1 MENVPQA
8 RYEGEQDEEADIEDE
23 KNDGY
28 DLEPVAIV
36 RELMEQDGH
45 YASGHCNYKP
55 SVANRPLS
63 QRLITLCS
71 REVGLQRQTYDG
83 VKFLIILRNMLSSG
97 PYPGSTTSFF
107 SLGSV
112 PSSGSR
118 VEPDTCPPELV
129 LGCVISCACGR
140 CRVSPFVKIGSSAW

>member
-1 MENVPQA
+1 MTPYWRAHEGNHDDERCETYGKGRQEQALMWMANNAEEDFGIERVPQA

-45 YASGHCNYKP
+45 YASGHVNYKP

-63 QRLITLCS
+63 QRLII
-71 REVGLQRQTYDG
+71 
-83 VKFLIILRNMLSSG
+83 FMLS
-97 PYPGSTTSFF
+97 
-107 SLGSV
+107 
-112 PSSGSR
+112 
-118 VEPDTCPPELV
+118 
-129 LGCVISCACGR
+129 
-140 CRVSPFVKIGSSAW
+140 